1 MDIMERFSEI
11 IRVDS
16 PIVLELGACDGRHTD
31 IMCRIIKQLGIQN
44 YQFHSF
50 EPSSE
55 LASQVLS
62 RNASHFPNLRFVPS
76 AIGNVDGTIEFH
88 ISSGTETRPDAYK
101 QSFYGSSSIKAP
113 DKCTEYWPDMK
124 FRTVKC
130 KCYRLDTYCEQAGIQ
145 KVDFIWSDIQG
156 AERDMIEGGQKILSN
171 TRYLYT
177 EISGGNQYKDTG
189 YENAND
195 LIALLPG
202 KWEMVEDYGDDVL
215 LRNVSLT

>member
-1 MDIMERFSEI
+1 MQRFSEI

-16 PIVLELGACDGRHTD
+16 PIVLELGACDGWHTD

-62 RNASHFPNLRFVPS
+62 RNASHFPNLRFVP
-76 AIGNVDGTIEFH
+76 AAVGNVDGTIEFH
-88 ISSGTETRPDAYK
+88 ISSGTETRPDVHK
-101 QSFYGSSSIKAP
+101 QNFYGSSSIKSP
-113 DKCTEYWPDMK
+113 DRCTEYWPDMK
-124 FRTVKC
+124 FRTAKC

-177 EISGGNQYKDTG
+177 EISGGNLYKDTG

-202 KWEMVEDYGDDVL
+202 KWEMVEDYGYDVL